1 MKRLSVTCQDVTV
14 WLLPMIL
21 TVYISMKHFVVSISS
36 HPKTPLLKRPTRSM
50 PMFSG
55 IWTHLYQ
62 KEATTF
68 LQGQHFMNQ
77 NRISFLIGASYSLSE
92 KQLLCMA
99 RAILRKSKVLVM
111 DEVRHFVIYLPV
123 TDSDDI
129 KRRLLGLNLFSLV
142 MICGLRV
149 AIYSIDY
156 ATDEL
161 IGKTIRQ

>member
-1 MKRLSVTCQDVTV
+1 MFGVAYDESHC
-14 WLLPMIL
+14 
-21 TVYISMKHFVVSISS
+21 YISMKHFVVSISS
-36 HPKTPLLKRPTRSM
+36 HPKTPLLKRLTRSM

-68 LQGQHFMNQ
+68 LQGQHFMDQ
-77 NRISFLIGASYSLSE
+77 NLDFSLIGSSCFLSE

-99 RAILRKSKVLVM
+99 RAILRRSKVLFM

-129 KRRLLGLNLFSLV
+129 IRRLLGLNIFSFGHD
-142 MICGLRV
+142 MR
-149 AIYSIDY
+149 A
-156 ATDEL
+156 
-161 IGKTIRQ
+161 